1 MVRRRLYIKKFILFT
16 LVCLVGVSFVIE
28 FVHAMGGSA
37 IIAQEHFRLY
47 DDDGTTVDNATP
59 KAAVDASSTVN
70 VGEKFHIRLGAL
82 QTFNQPDTDLART
95 IKLQYSSDAA
105 GDCTGGTGSW
115 VDVPTESGWVAQAFR
130 QITTDNFTDGD
141 TTTRQ
146 LDADHTHIGGDGVD
160 NDGSPV
166 TVNITSG
173 ASQNSEHAEWEWALE
188 EKAGTTGQSYWFR
201 FINSDDTT
209 TNITWTICAALTV
222 PAANAPPVVSNVALD
237 GGTAI
242 TLTENTT
249 KAVSATAD
257 VSDPNGADD
266 IISATSTIYRSGVG
280 AGCTADDENC
290 YKIAS
295 CTFSGA
301 TSTVTCTANI
311 QFFADPTDASSTA
324 YSAQNWL
331 AEITV
336 TDSASATGA
345 SSTLSGVELN
355 TLWAIDITATINYGA
370 VSPTADTGSTNQS
383 VTVTNT
389 GNAAIDIEASGTDI
403 TLGGSTIGVAN
414 QKYAT
419 STFTYSSCTV
429 CTALSSTPAAYE
441 VDLLKPTS
449 ATPVTDLIYWGLAV
463 PNGTAQGVH
472 SGTNTF
478 TAIGD

>member
-1 MVRRRLYIKKFILFT
+1 FKGDT
-16 LVCLVGVSFVIE
+16 
-28 FVHAMGGSA
+28 GGETATDWIDAEDTNITQAKNSNFR
-37 IIAQEHFRLY
+37 IRIHFHES
-47 DDDGTTVDNATP
+47 GN
-59 KAAVDASSTVN
+59 
-70 VGEKFHIRLGAL
+70 
-82 QTFNQPDTDLART
+82 
-95 IKLQYSSDAA
+95 AA
-105 GDCTGGTGSW
+105 GDVTPLLEYKTASGNACANTTGWT
-115 VDVPTESGWVAQAFR
+115 T
-130 QITTDNFTDGD
+130 ITT
-141 TTTRQ
+141 
-146 LDADHTHIGGDGVD
+146 A
-160 NDGSPV
+160 
-166 TVNITSG
+166 
-173 ASQNSEHAEWEWALE
+173 
-188 EKAGTTGQSYWFR
+188 
-201 FINSDDTT
+201 T
-209 TNITWTICAALTV
+209 TNAFALVDSSQFVEAVATTEQLSSFGGIGFVAGELLDQTNPGTIITIGAKNESEYVWNMKATDNAVDGTAYIFRVSNNGTNLTNYNACPQVTV
-222 PAANAPPVVSNVALD
+222 PAGNAPPVVSNVALD

-324 YSAQNWL
+324 YSAQDWQ

-419 STFTYSSCTV
+419 STFTYSSCTI